1 MFRVSCKGEI
11 VLNHSSLPEPIDA
24 ETFEALFHQY
34 KNLVYRVALL
44 ILDDRHEAE
53 DALQEVFLLVFRSYH
68 TYDPAKGA
76 VTTWL
81 YRITVNHCLKRRR
94 KQKFLMV
101 SLDSVFFF
109 LSPHPPS
116 MLDEYADKD
125 EIEQAMARLG
135 DSFRIVL
142 ILRYFLDLSYDEISQ
157 VLQIPLGTV
166 KSRLTRALKILQREI
181 RKERSK
187 LMERN
192 VAE

>member
-11 VLNHSSLPEPIDA
+11 VLNHSPRPKPIDA
-24 ETFEALFHQY
+24 ETFETLFHQY

-44 ILDDRHEAE
+44 ILDDRLEAE
-53 DALQEVFLLVFRSYH
+53 DALQEVFLLVYRSYH
-68 TYDPAKGA
+68 TYDPEKGA
-76 VTTWL
+76 FTTWL
-81 YRITVNHCLKRRR
+81 YRVTVNHCLKRRR

-101 SLDSVFFF
+101 SLDSVFSFF
-109 LSPHPPS
+109 STHPPS

-125 EIEQAMARLG
+125 EIEQAMERLG

-166 KSRLTRALKILQREI
+166 KSRLTRALKTLRREI